1 MIVTTQE
8 LYDDGLDSTQAL
20 AGRTLVLQGGSTAVN
35 ALSQFPEAFRQPG
48 GRGGRRGGYYVL
60 AMFDLS
66 SGGADAVLMDEVVAN
81 YYIANPAEQE

>member
-1 MIVTTQE
+1 M
-8 LYDDGLDSTQAL
+8 GLIPHRLWLGAPLCFRAAPQPWMLFLSSPSFPPSL
-20 AGRTLVLQGGSTAVN
+20 EGGAAV
-35 ALSQFPEAFRQPG
+35 EVDT
-48 GRGGRRGGYYVL
+48 YVL